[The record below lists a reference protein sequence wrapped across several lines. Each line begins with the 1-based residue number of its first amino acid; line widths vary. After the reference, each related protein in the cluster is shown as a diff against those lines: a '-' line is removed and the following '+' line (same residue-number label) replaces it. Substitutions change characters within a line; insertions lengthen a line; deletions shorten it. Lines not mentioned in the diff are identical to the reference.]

1 MRFTVSKYFLI
12 ATAAVFSV
20 LVASLSAQTPA
31 SVAVTLKITDTADS
45 PLQNAR
51 VQITPNPESIS
62 KPLVT
67 DNKGEVTFHLE
78 SGAYEVRVSRWGFHS
93 LDRHINV
100 QGPNAA
106 LLHLTLQLP
115 FNGSGS
121 PVVVAPLPLHTNSV
135 PLHELI
141 PEIPHAFLPATS
153 GSDHQRPHHEGAKR
167 ERLDG

>member
-115 FNGSGS
+115 VSG
-121 PVVVAPLPLHTNSV
+121 PGPFDLAPLPLHTNSI

-141 PEIPHAFLPATS
+141 PEIPHASPPATNGS
-153 GSDHQRPHHEGAKR
+153 GHQRPHHEGAKR